1 MADKNIQIKHFNGT
15 SWDRLY
21 PKTKAFLV
29 ELDSGEDLE
38 SKVAELIN
46 SIGSGTGTG
55 LTMLDV
61 KNEIVGLAPADLNTL
76 KKLADALGNDP
87 NFNTSVNQLM
97 ENKVDKDGSKVL
109 SAHDFTTSFRDKL
122 NNIRGITV
130 GTVAPSDGVWF
141 EEV

>member
-38 SKVAELIN
+38 SKVAELID
-46 SIGSGTGTG
+46 SIGSLSGSGV
-55 LTMLDV
+55 TMLDV
-61 KNEIVGLAPADLNTL
+61 KNEIVGLAPANLDTL

-87 NFNTSVNQLM
+87 NFNTSVNLLL
-97 ENKVDKDGSKVL
+97 NDKVDKEGSKVL
-109 SAHDFTTSFRDKL
+109 STNDFTDIFKNKL
-122 NNIRGITV
+122 ESIQAISV
-130 GTVAPSDGVWF
+130 GTVAPAGGVWF